1 MCYNGD
7 NMDITIREVDEE
19 LYRQAKARAALMG
32 ATVGCVVNMALE
44 RWLGEDSEKKS
55 RRSIAELLE
64 PIPFGKGSEH
74 LSERIDDILYG
85 GKE

>member
-1 MCYNGD
+1 
-7 NMDITIREVDEE
+7 
-19 LYRQAKARAALMG
+19 
-32 ATVGCVVNMALE
+32 MALE